1 MKRDEILKQLENEY
15 NNIYEFT
22 GRNGDAPLNILD
34 KFMDSYNLDMEALIL
49 LEARID
55 EYDPQLDNNV
65 LVQLLDIYKEVV
77 NECNYEFDN

>member
-15 NNIYEFT
+15 DNIYEFT